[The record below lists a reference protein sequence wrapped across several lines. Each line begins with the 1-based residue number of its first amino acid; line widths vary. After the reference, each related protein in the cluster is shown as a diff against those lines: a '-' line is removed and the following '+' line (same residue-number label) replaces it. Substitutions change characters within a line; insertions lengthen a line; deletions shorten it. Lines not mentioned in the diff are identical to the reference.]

1 MLIGVVALVGGGY
14 YFFGRGDDAPE
25 VEYRYAKVEKG
36 ELVQS
41 ITATGQLVALTQVD
55 VKSKAGGKVMKLA
68 VEEGSRVKMGD
79 LIATIDPTD
88 TQAVYDQAQADF
100 DASTA
105 RAEQASINANLQ
117 AATADTTVR
126 DAELALEQAK
136 IRLKRAQIQAKAQ
149 PTLSGSSLDSAK
161 AALQSAQEDLR
172 KLELVT
178 VPQTRREVQSTRDRA
193 QVELKNA
200 ESNAR
205 RQRELFQQ
213 GYASRNDVE
222 QSENQVASA
231 QSAFAVATQRA
242 STLDKQLDADLK
254 SARNRVEQAQAGLK
268 SATTNLNQ
276 VDLSDVSLQEAQKA
290 VAQAEVDLRQARDQR
305 GQVRARQMDVRSA
318 QATTVRSRVSLNNAK
333 VQLDSTTVTA
343 PRDGIV
349 TLKYLE
355 EGTIIPPATSAF
367 SQGTSLVQ
375 LADTS
380 RMFVECAVDE
390 ADISQVKLGQKVR
403 IIVEAFPGQPIDG
416 LVQRVNPAAKTENN
430 ITAIKVRVEVKA
442 SEKARLMPGMNATC
456 EFLTLD
462 KKNVLVVP
470 SQAVKRDGGKTTVRV
485 KKGAGIESREV
496 KLGPSGNEGFEVL
509 EGLKAGEEVVVAE
522 INLKQLRETQQKMLE
537 AQQGGGFSAGTQP
550 GRGMGGGTRP
560 SGGGSSG
567 GGMSGGGGARR

>member
-1 MLIGVVALVGGGY
+1 
-14 YFFGRGDDAPE
+14 
-25 VEYRYAKVEKG
+25 
-36 ELVQS
+36 
-41 ITATGQLVALTQVD
+41 
-55 VKSKAGGKVMKLA
+55 
-68 VEEGSRVKMGD
+68 
-79 LIATIDPTD
+79 
-88 TQAVYDQAQADF
+88 
-100 DASTA
+100 
-105 RAEQASINANLQ
+105 
-117 AATADTTVR
+117 
-126 DAELALEQAK
+126 
-136 IRLKRAQIQAKAQ
+136 
-149 PTLSGSSLDSAK
+149 
-161 AALQSAQEDLR
+161 
-172 KLELVT
+172 
-178 VPQTRREVQSTRDRA
+178 
-193 QVELKNA
+193 
-200 ESNAR
+200 
-205 RQRELFQQ
+205 
-213 GYASRNDVE
+213 
-222 QSENQVASA
+222 
-231 QSAFAVATQRA
+231 
-242 STLDKQLDADLK
+242 
-254 SARNRVEQAQAGLK
+254 
-268 SATTNLNQ
+268 
-276 VDLSDVSLQEAQKA
+276 
-290 VAQAEVDLRQARDQR
+290 
-305 GQVRARQMDVRSA
+305 MDVRSA